1 MIIMAYLLIK
11 PPHSRDDDN
20 NRSNELWHPHIP
32 APKYKMPKGQAQL
45 FVVDRWFTQKID
57 RCNII
62 RYRRCRG
69 SGRWGCMLQ
78 YLKFEFQPPMMVYLS
93 INEMELVVRL
103 IINKNVWHG
112 IFELTYL
119 VKIIHFLHVK
129 RNFEDRGGDGAC
141 IRHRR

>member
-1 MIIMAYLLIK
+1 MTTTTAAISFGTHTFQHPNIKCQKVKHNCSLLIDGSPK
-11 PPHSRDDDN
+11 KSTVAISFGIVGAEVQDN
-20 NRSNELWHPHIP
+20 GDAL
-32 APKYKMPKGQAQL
+32 
-45 FVVDRWFTQKID
+45 
-57 RCNII
+57 
-62 RYRRCRG
+62 
-69 SGRWGCMLQ
+69 LQ